1 MSEKEKLI
9 EYINNYYESS
19 ETTARNRMGC
29 SEKWYNS
36 YYAMKN
42 TFSIDEINA
51 MNESEILNLLKLAE
65 NIQEALF

>member
-9 EYINNYYESS
+9 EYINNYDKSS

-29 SEKWYNS
+29 SENWYDS

-42 TFSIDEINA
+42 TFSTDEINA

-65 NIQEALF
+65 KIQEALF